1 MRARVVIAVIMIF
14 TGVVVVIASV
24 LFMLGGGAVFSW
36 IIPLVVGVLLCV
48 AGFVLM
54 LMEFLETWLGRG
66 QKALV
71 DGLQAG

>member
-1 MRARVVIAVIMIF
+1 LRARVVIAVIMIF

-24 LFMLGGGAVFSW
+24 QFMLGGGAVFSW

-54 LMEFLETWLGRG
+54 LMELLETWLGRG